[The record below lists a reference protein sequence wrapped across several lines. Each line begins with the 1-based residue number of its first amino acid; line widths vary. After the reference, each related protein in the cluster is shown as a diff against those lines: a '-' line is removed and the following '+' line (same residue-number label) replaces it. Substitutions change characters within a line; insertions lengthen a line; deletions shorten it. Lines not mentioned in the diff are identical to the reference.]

1 MRTLSAEGLTGC
13 WKSVCDKYVRI
24 KINERT
30 YLFYFDCMSKISAAR
45 LRQNLYNYLDS
56 VLETGIPV
64 EIERK
69 GKTLM
74 IVAEKPV

>member
-1 MRTLSAEGLTGC
+1 
-13 WKSVCDKYVRI
+13 
-24 KINERT
+24 
-30 YLFYFDCMSKISAAR
+30 MSKISAAR